1 MHDGVVEE
9 GTFEG
14 TSNLRTGL
22 SKEAIKS
29 ISEVHAESEHAE
41 IKKEKHIEVA
51 VSDLVAEENQN
62 KKTIDATEVVHD
74 ELKNEE
80 LAKQDTQQFKE
91 GKEDTENCKPIN
103 LGEETTKESH
113 QIYDLKAEK
122 SHEDKMENEIQ
133 NEEVSNES
141 REYLHKSAVENET
154 INGSFPDEAL
164 VKNAEDMGTKL
175 QVENR
180 SDEKNSGND
189 GRTETAHVKE
199 VEIEVDEHPSA
210 TKTTENTCSQKEETK
225 EQEECGLGNLHD
237 DEVQLVYMDYK

>member
-1 MHDGVVEE
+1 MEE
-9 GTFEG
+9 
-14 TSNLRTGL
+14 
-22 SKEAIKS
+22 
-29 ISEVHAESEHAE
+29 
-41 IKKEKHIEVA
+41 
-51 VSDLVAEENQN
+51 
-62 KKTIDATEVVHD
+62 
-74 ELKNEE
+74 
-80 LAKQDTQQFKE
+80 KE
-91 GKEDTENCKPIN
+91 GAKNGDPVT

-141 REYLHKSAVENET
+141 REYLHQSAVENET
-154 INGSFPDEAL
+154 NGSFPDEAL

-175 QVENR
+175 QVENH

-225 EQEECGLGNLHD
+225 EQEESGLGVESRHRELETTALNSD
-237 DEVQLVYMDYK
+237 